1 MRKERLKYAFYI
13 EEFALLCPS
22 GVARPII
29 QDCHSCDSGS
39 NPDSGAIIIINNNK
53 AVGHQYENKVI
64 KFL

>member
-1 MRKERLKYAFYI
+1 MERLKYAIYI

-39 NPDSGAIIIINNNK
+39 NPDSGAIIIPINIT
-53 AVGHQYENKVI
+53 GISH
-64 KFL
+64 